1 MTTIAESAISIARC
15 RGWTCEKL
23 HKFFEHCAYVGYK
36 LDAEDVVIGSAL
48 LGTMRG
54 FGLYVWKEEP
64 STIDH

>member
-1 MTTIAESAISIARC
+1 MTTIAESAISIARR

-23 HKFFEHCAYVGYK
+23 RKFFEHCAHVGYR

-48 LGTMRG
+48 LGTIRG
-54 FGLYVWKEEP
+54 FELYVWKEEP